1 MTEKPVIVET
11 ETQSLIL
18 TELQGAHKRLA
29 EQLRRIEREARESAG
44 YANLDT
50 TFLTGKTQALP
61 GLVGAYEAYRTAA
74 KWAGCNKDAIGAV
87 CQLHWV
93 IIEVQDEQP
102 VSDTDFHGPWN
113 KEEQRYEDGCKE
125 DVRTHARY
133 LS

>member
-11 ETQSLIL
+11 EAQRLIL
-18 TELQGAHKRLA
+18 AELQGAHKRLA

-61 GLVGAYEAYRTAA
+61 GLVGTYEAYRNAA
-74 KWAGCNKDAIGAV
+74 KWAGCSKDAIAAV

-93 IIEVQDEQP
+93 IIEVQ
-102 VSDTDFHGPWN
+102 S
-113 KEEQRYEDGCKE
+113 
-125 DVRTHARY
+125 
-133 LS
+133 